1 MFCGSPPNQIKLLP
15 FNTFFFGA
23 KGCFYICIF
32 TYGKPNGEWAV
43 VNELNNVTGGQIDQA
58 QQSDDDH
65 TEQVEQSVSFL
76 NDKWLQNNKS
86 LPKFLWF

>member
-1 MFCGSPPNQIKLLP
+1 MQNFPKKIS
-15 FNTFFFGA
+15 
-23 KGCFYICIF
+23 IF

-65 TEQVEQSVSFL
+65 TEQVEQSVGFL
-76 NDKWLQNNKS
+76 NDKWLVSYKS
-86 LPKFLWF
+86 LPRFL